1 MICIMEL
8 LQLRYFK
15 ELAESEH
22 LTNTAKKLMVSAP
35 SLSMTIS
42 RLEHE
47 LGVTL
52 FSHSGRNI
60 YLNDN
65 GRLFYGYVAKAL
77 KAIDKGVR
85 ETKAHSN
92 AASNLLNLAVASPLI
107 WEDCLNTFRQSFPHI
122 QLQVSIPDLLTMA
135 DHWTY
140 DFFLG
145 ISREVDKDFFDYV
158 YLTKEERPVVLIPK
172 ANPLSGRESLD
183 FRDLKEETF
192 ITLGKDSPTAHK
204 FLLDMCHLADF
215 SPEKIIKA
223 TYFSRLKYLK
233 KNMGIILTTE
243 LGVKKNYVAAE
254 VFSVIPVTFPL
265 LTRHQTIAWEKD
277 LPISEQGG
285 LFKEFIIQYCLEY
298 PLL

>member
-1 MICIMEL
+1 MEL

-65 GRLFYGYVAKAL
+65 GRVFYEYAANAL
-77 KAIDKGVR
+77 NTLDKGIQK
-85 ETKAHSN
+85 TKEHSD
-92 AASNLLNLAVASPLI
+92 AGSAVLNLAVASPLI

-122 QLQVSIPDLLTMA
+122 QLQVSIPDTKTMVKN
-135 DHWTY
+135 WTY
-140 DFFLG
+140 DFFMG
-145 ISREVDKDFFDYV
+145 ISREVNKDFFDYV
-158 YLTKEERPVVLIPK
+158 YLTEEEKPVVLIPR

-183 FRDLKEETF
+183 FRDLREETF

-204 FLLDMCHLADF
+204 FLMDMCYLADF
-215 SPEKIIKA
+215 TPHKVIKA

-254 VFSVIPVTFPL
+254 IFSVIPISFPL
-265 LTRHQTIAWEKD
+265 LTRHQTIAWEKN
-277 LPISEQGG
+277 LPISEHGG
-285 LFKEFIIQYCLEY
+285 LFKEFIIQYCKEY